1 MRCALRLL
9 APGWSRFL
17 VTPVPGG
24 GITWAETALDSVAGR
39 IEVAWHLEG
48 DGLACDVT
56 VPEGATA
63 RVELP
68 GTEPVELVAGRHRVT
83 SATAEE
89 TR

>member
-39 IEVAWHLEG
+39 IEVAWRLEG

-68 GTEPVELVAGRHRVT
+68 GGEPVELGAGRHSVT
-83 SATAEE
+83 SAGEKEA
-89 TR
+89 R